1 MTVFRSQ
8 PASRIP
14 LWVKWL
20 YTGFVAIL
28 VPYYLHC

>member
-1 MTVFRSQ
+1 MTVSPSQ

-28 VPYYLHC
+28 VPWHER